1 MVTNKI
7 SELNDKQA
15 EIDAILENL
24 TYKKVDA
31 YIENNVTDL
40 ATAKGFL
47 KKLSKVVLYL
57 GKKQS

>member
-57 GKKQS
+57 GKKQP